1 MIDLKPYYQ
10 VKLTLLRCKTYFLN
24 NLPKTEDEK
33 YACDIIQKAYWINEK
48 KIEMLDCK
56 LLEKYNKYLNSY
68 KNNITRSTIMTESK
82 YSDLIAKI
90 QKKRKWIIGLTIAA
104 VLLVLLFTAPIQL
117 EIMGETIIDY
127 KGLNPILIVVLVL
140 LCFFAELI
148 AYAVVSLP
156 LNTSMDQECDPEKQ
170 LILNMNL
177 NKQKN
182 IDHIYAVDYL
192 YLGNYQEALKY
203 AEKMI
208 QSSNEQM
215 VLAGLFNQARCE
227 FFLGNYDSF
236 RQTVAQYESKLS
248 SCQKL
253 KPKTK
258 IAYQKINNILN
269 LMCAISDNDIE
280 KINELRNNVE
290 IWNTSKATEG
300 FVNYIRG
307 VAAYK
312 VDDKEEAIYRFKL
325 VKENC
330 SKTVLSGLSEEYL
343 SLLR

>member
-1 MIDLKPYYQ
+1 
-10 VKLTLLRCKTYFLN
+10 
-24 NLPKTEDEK
+24 
-33 YACDIIQKAYWINEK
+33 
-48 KIEMLDCK
+48 
-56 LLEKYNKYLNSY
+56 
-68 KNNITRSTIMTESK
+68 MTESK
-82 YSDLIAKI
+82 YSYLIAKI

-104 VLLVLLFTAPIQL
+104 VLLVLLFTTPTQL

-127 KGLNPILIVVLVL
+127 KGLNPILIVVLVI
-140 LCFFAELI
+140 LCFFVELI

-208 QSSNEQM
+208 QSSNEHM
-215 VLAGLFNQARCE
+215 ILAGFFNQARCE
-227 FFLGNYDSF
+227 FFLGKYDSF

-248 SCQKL
+248 SCQNL

-258 IAYQKINNILN
+258 IAHQKINNILN
-269 LMCAISDNDIE
+269 LMCAISDNDVE
-280 KINELRNNVE
+280 KTNELRNNVE

-312 VDDKEEAIYRFKL
+312 ADDKEEAIYRFKL

-343 SLLR
+343 SLLK

>member
-1 MIDLKPYYQ
+1 
-10 VKLTLLRCKTYFLN
+10 
-24 NLPKTEDEK
+24 
-33 YACDIIQKAYWINEK
+33 
-48 KIEMLDCK
+48 
-56 LLEKYNKYLNSY
+56 
-68 KNNITRSTIMTESK
+68 MTESK
-82 YSDLIAKI
+82 YSNLIAKI
-90 QKKRKWIIGLTIAA
+90 QKKRKWVIRLTIVS
-104 VLLVLLFTAPIQL
+104 VLLVLLFTTPTQI
-117 EIMGETIIDY
+117 EIMGEAIVDY
-127 KGLNPILIVVLVL
+127 KGLPPVLIVVLVL
-140 LCFFAELI
+140 LCFFVGLI

-170 LILNMNL
+170 LVLNKHLNM
-177 NKQKN
+177 QKN

-208 QSSNEQM
+208 QSPNEQM
-215 VLAGLFNQARCE
+215 ILAGLFNLARCV

-248 SCQKL
+248 GCQKL
-253 KPKTK
+253 KLKPK

-269 LMCAISDNDIE
+269 LMCAISDNDVE
-280 KINELRNNVE
+280 EINELRNNVE

-330 SKTVLSGLSEEYL
+330 SKTVLFGLSEEYL
-343 SLLR
+343 SLLK

>member
-1 MIDLKPYYQ
+1 
-10 VKLTLLRCKTYFLN
+10 
-24 NLPKTEDEK
+24 
-33 YACDIIQKAYWINEK
+33 
-48 KIEMLDCK
+48 
-56 LLEKYNKYLNSY
+56 
-68 KNNITRSTIMTESK
+68 
-82 YSDLIAKI
+82 
-90 QKKRKWIIGLTIAA
+90 
-104 VLLVLLFTAPIQL
+104 
-117 EIMGETIIDY
+117 
-127 KGLNPILIVVLVL
+127 
-140 LCFFAELI
+140 
-148 AYAVVSLP
+148 
-156 LNTSMDQECDPEKQ
+156 
-170 LILNMNL
+170 MNL

-192 YLGNYQEALKY
+192 YLGNYQEALKH

-215 VLAGLFNQARCE
+215 VLAGLFIQARCE

-258 IAYQKINNILN
+258 IAYQKTNNILN
-269 LMCAISDNDIE
+269 LMCAISDNDVE
-280 KINELRNNVE
+280 KTNELRNNVE

-300 FVNYIRG
+300 FVKYIRG

-312 VDDKEEAIYRFKL
+312 VDDKEETIYRFKL

-343 SLLR
+343 SLLK

>member
-1 MIDLKPYYQ
+1 
-10 VKLTLLRCKTYFLN
+10 
-24 NLPKTEDEK
+24 
-33 YACDIIQKAYWINEK
+33 
-48 KIEMLDCK
+48 
-56 LLEKYNKYLNSY
+56 
-68 KNNITRSTIMTESK
+68 MTDSK
-82 YSDLIAKI
+82 YSDLIVKI
-90 QKKRKWIIGLTIAA
+90 QKKRKFIIGLSIVA
-104 VLLVLLFTAPIQL
+104 VLLVLLFTTPTQL
-117 EIMGETIIDY
+117 KIMGETIVDY
-127 KGLNPILIVVLVL
+127 KGLHPVLIVLLVL
-140 LCFFAELI
+140 ICFFVELI

-182 IDHIYAVDYL
+182 VDHIYAVDYL

-203 AEKMI
+203 AGKMI

-215 VLAGLFNQARCE
+215 ILAGSFNQARCE
-227 FFLGNYDSF
+227 FFLGNFDSF
-236 RQTVAQYESKLS
+236 HQTVAQYESKLS
-248 SCQKL
+248 GCQKL

-258 IAYQKINNILN
+258 IAYQKINNILS
-269 LMCAISDNDIE
+269 LMLAIADNNAE
-280 KINELRNNVE
+280 KINEFRSNVE

-307 VAAYK
+307 VAACK
-312 VDDKEEAIYRFKL
+312 VGDKEEAIYRFKL

-343 SLLR
+343 SFLK